1 MSRIVKYVVWLAGAF
16 VALFAIAAIALY
28 LFFDPNDFREDIS
41 TSVRNQTGRE
51 LTIDGEI
58 SLDVFPW
65 LAVEVGKTSLG
76 NAPGYGD
83 EPMASFERASF
94 SVRLMPVIL
103 RREIVIGA
111 ADIESLRLN
120 LQVDARGND
129 NWSDL
134 VPEESSDAT
143 DGASG
148 STGGIDINSIEIVN
162 AMISYSDAGSGDV
175 VVIDEANLKIGRL
188 RDDGS
193 AVPVDAELNFDVQ
206 PAGLVG
212 TVRLKTSLA
221 FDAGADS
228 LQFEDVSIDGSVEGV
243 ASIPT
248 GIKLTTDGVLVSMKR
263 SEIAVEPVDLALLDM
278 RITAAVQPFSYAD
291 DLTIRAQLAVA
302 EFSPRSV
309 MHLFDIESPETADP
323 AVLSRA
329 SLDASVEFTPTVIEL
344 AKVRLKLDD
353 TTFGGTLSVP
363 RTATGFYKFDLTG
376 DAVDLSRYMEP
387 ATAGGGG
394 ESTESPPVEIPTD
407 LIAPL
412 NARGKFELGTATLGN
427 IVFENL
433 SVGVNSG
440 GGKMRIFP
448 ISSNLFGGSYKGD
461 VRIDVSGDSTQLS
474 MNEKIEGVD
483 LAQLAKAMF
492 DQDNVTGTIGG
503 AFKLAGTGRDLMAI
517 QRDLSGDMS
526 LQLNEGTYEGTDI
539 WYELRRARAL
549 LKGEQAPQPVLP
561 AKTAFSTVS
570 VSGVVTDGVM
580 NSDDLFAELPYMQI
594 SGGGKVDLVAATVD
608 YRLTARVLERP
619 EFLRDASPE
628 ELDEFTEAVIPL
640 KVTGPIA
647 SPSVKPDV
655 EKLLRK
661 KVEDEIEDLLKDK
674 LKGLFD

>member
-1 MSRIVKYVVWLAGAF
+1 MSRIIKYVVWLVGGF

-65 LAVEVGKTSLG
+65 LAIEVGKTSLG

-120 LQVDARGND
+120 LQVDAHGND

-134 VPEESSDAT
+134 VAEESNDAN
-143 DGASG
+143 DDAPG
-148 STGGIDINSIEIVN
+148 SAGGININSIEIVN
-162 AMISYSDAGSGDV
+162 AMISYTDAGSGDV
-175 VVIDEANLKIGRL
+175 VVIDEANLRIGRL
-188 RDDGS
+188 TDDGS

-212 TVRLKTSLA
+212 TVRLKTSMA
-221 FDAGADS
+221 FDAGAGR
-228 LQFEDVSIDGSVEGV
+228 LQLDDVSIDGSVEGV

-248 GIKLTTDGVLVSMKR
+248 GIKVTTDGVLVSMKR
-263 SEIAVEPVDLALLDM
+263 SEIAVEPIDLALLDM
-278 RITAAVQPFSYAD
+278 RITAALQPFSYAD
-291 DLTIRAQLAVA
+291 DLTIRAQVAVA

-309 MHLFDIESPETADP
+309 MHLFDVESPKTVDP
-323 AVLSRA
+323 AVLSSA
-329 SLDASVEFTPTVIEL
+329 SLNADVEFTPTVIEL
-344 AKVRLKLDD
+344 TKVSLKLDD
-353 TTFGGTLSVP
+353 STFGGTLSVP
-363 RTATGFYKFDLTG
+363 RAAAGFYKFDLTG
-376 DAVDLSRYMEP
+376 DAIDLNRYMEP
-387 ATAGGGG
+387 ATAGGGSA
-394 ESTESPPVEIPTD
+394 ESAPVEIPTD
-407 LIAPL
+407 LIASL
-412 NARGKFELGTATLGN
+412 NARGKFELDAATLGN

-440 GGKMRIFP
+440 GGRMRIFP
-448 ISSNLFGGSYKGD
+448 IASNLFGGSYKGD
-461 VRIDVSGDSTQLS
+461 VRIDVSGTTTQLS
-474 MNEKIEGVD
+474 MNENVEGVD
-483 LAQLAKAMF
+483 LARLAKAMF
-492 DQDNVTGTIGG
+492 DQDNVTGTISG

-526 LQLNEGTYEGTDI
+526 LQLNDGTYEGTDI
-539 WYELRRARAL
+539 WYELRRARAV

-561 AKTAFSTVS
+561 ARTAFSTVR

-594 SGGGKVDLVAATVD
+594 SGGGKVDLAAATVD

-619 EFLRDASPE
+619 EFLRDATPE

-640 KVTGPIA
+640 RITGPIA
-647 SPSVKPDV
+647 SPSVRPDV
-655 EKLLRK
+655 EKLLRQR
-661 KVEDEIEDLLKDK
+661 VEDEIEDLLKDK
-674 LKGLFD
+674 LKDLFD

>member
-1 MSRIVKYVVWLAGAF
+1 MSRIIKYVVWLAGAF

-162 AMISYSDAGSGDV
+162 ATIRYSDAGSGDV

-221 FDAGADS
+221 FDAGADR
-228 LQFEDVSIDGSVEGV
+228 LQLEDVSIDGSVEGV

-263 SEIAVEPVDLALLDM
+263 SEITVEPVDLALLDM

-329 SLDASVEFTPTVIEL
+329 SLDASVEFTPTVIAL

-363 RTATGFYKFDLTG
+363 RTAAGFYKFDLAG

-394 ESTESPPVEIPTD
+394 ESTESAPVEIPTD

-412 NARGKFELGTATLGN
+412 KARGKFELGTATLGN

-433 SVGVNSG
+433 RVGINSG

-448 ISSNLFGGSYKGD
+448 ISSNLFGGSYTGD